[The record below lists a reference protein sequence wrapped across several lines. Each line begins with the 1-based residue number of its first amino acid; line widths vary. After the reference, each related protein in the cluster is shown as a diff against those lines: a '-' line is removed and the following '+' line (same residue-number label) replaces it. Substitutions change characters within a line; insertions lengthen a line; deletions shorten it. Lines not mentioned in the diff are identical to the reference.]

1 MVAVI
6 SNSGIPLMPTS
17 EYRARRFLKSGRAKI
32 YKYRPF
38 MIDPSS
44 ISGLP
49 LTGGMG
55 TKLLYIVGAAL
66 IAIGT
71 AAYLRKKK

>member
-1 MVAVI
+1 MQKLTVTNTGDPAYAI
-6 SNSGIPLMPTS
+6 
-17 EYRARRFLKSGRAKI
+17 K
-32 YKYRPF
+32 

-55 TKLLYIVGAAL
+55 TKLLYIFGAAL
-66 IAIGT
+66 IAIGI